1 MSKWFEVS
9 VQVWKRVLVEVEDSE
24 SAEDAL
30 DVASQEFLCG
40 HDGEAST
47 VSDEPL
53 TELKLETARRHADE
67 VLSLS

>member
-1 MSKWFEVS
+1 M
-9 VQVWKRVLVEVEDSE
+9 LVEVEDSE

-30 DVASQEFLCG
+30 DIASQEFLCG